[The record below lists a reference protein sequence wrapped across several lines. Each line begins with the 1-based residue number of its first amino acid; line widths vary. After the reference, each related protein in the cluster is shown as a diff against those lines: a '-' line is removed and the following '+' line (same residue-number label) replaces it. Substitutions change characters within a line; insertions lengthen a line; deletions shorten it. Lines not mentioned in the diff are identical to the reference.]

1 MPNWK
6 TVSKRQEWKT
16 VSIRQELIKEIEKA
30 LETGRYRSISEFVS
44 EAIRLRLEEFMRAE
58 GIPVEKRKKY
68 LAVPEQLLYTPKHTW
83 AQITPEGNIRIGLTD
98 YAQRHLEGIAYI
110 YTESM
115 GKEVQKMEP
124 FGVAETWM
132 FMFDLYAPVSGKI
145 VKFNETLRN
154 EPQLINEDPYN
165 EGWIVEIKPK
175 NSLTLEQELK
185 DTLSLRQYNKWVT
198 KLEGRLR
205 VK

>member
-1 MPNWK
+1 M
-6 TVSKRQEWKT
+6 SEWKT
-16 VSIRQELIKEIEKA
+16 VSIRQKLIEEIEKA
-30 LETGRYRSISEFVS
+30 LKTGRYRSISEFVS
-44 EAIRLRLEEFMRAE
+44 EAIRLRLEELMRAE
-58 GIPVEKRKKY
+58 GIPIEKRKKY

-83 AQITPEGNIRIGLTD
+83 SQITPEGNIRVGLSD

-115 GKEVQKMEP
+115 GKEVKKMEP

-145 VKFNETLRN
+145 VKFNENLRN
-154 EPQLINEDPYN
+154 EPHQINEDPYN
-165 EGWIVEIKPK
+165 EGWIIEIKPK

-185 DTLSLRQYNKWVT
+185 DMLSSRQYNKWT
-198 KLEGRLR
+198 SKLEGRLQ